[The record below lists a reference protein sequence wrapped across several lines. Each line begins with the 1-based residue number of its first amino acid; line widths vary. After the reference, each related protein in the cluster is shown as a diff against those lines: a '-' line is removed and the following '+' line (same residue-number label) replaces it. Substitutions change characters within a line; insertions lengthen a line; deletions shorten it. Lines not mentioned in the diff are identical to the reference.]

1 VSTPESESVTPPGD
15 ALDVAIAAGS
25 LGSTPATL
33 ARVRAAVRQPK
44 WSGRLATLD
53 TRWSYPLAVYL
64 LSRVLYLG
72 TALVATLVPQPLFGH
87 HWNGSLTAAI
97 SNWDGIWYL
106 ATAAHGYPSHID
118 PLHYSTVGFFPL
130 YPILMWALG
139 QALSLG
145 YVWSGLIVSLA
156 FGAVATILIGRLA
169 ERWFGP
175 AAGRRT
181 IAFVC
186 LFPGTIVF
194 SMDYTEGLLLTCV
207 AGAMLAVEH
216 RRWLLAGLLA
226 GVATAVGPVAVA
238 ILPASV
244 AVCAHELRR
253 GGWRDGNAR
262 RSMLMPLLAPL
273 GIVAFGAYLWA
284 RVGSPFASFTVQRDA
299 WQNHSGPL
307 ALYFRA
313 HGLFEEIFG
322 SGHGPINPNAVLGL
336 LGAVFLAWGLV
347 HLWRARD
354 SVPVVASVWT
364 VGVAVLTVTSD
375 QVPPNP
381 RMLLC
386 AFPLLIVLA
395 ARIEGR
401 AWRRM
406 ICVTAAAL
414 IVLSPLTFIAR
425 VLRP

>member
-1 VSTPESESVTPPGD
+1 MSTPQSESVTPPGD
-15 ALDVAIAAGS
+15 ALDVAIAAGN

-33 ARVRAAVRQPK
+33 ARVRAAVRQTK
-44 WSGRLATLD
+44 WSRRLSGRLATLD
-53 TRWSYPLAVYL
+53 ARWSYPLAVYF

-72 TALVATLVPQPLFGH
+72 TALVGTLVPQPFFGY
-87 HWNGSLTAAI
+87 HWNRSLTAAI

-106 ATAAHGYPSHID
+106 ATAAHGYPSHVD
-118 PLHYSTVGFFPL
+118 PFHYSTVGFFPL

-175 AAGRRT
+175 AAGRRA
-181 IAFVC
+181 IVFVC

-207 AGAMLAVEH
+207 VGAMLAVEH

-244 AVCAHELRR
+244 AACAHELRR
-253 GGWRDGNAR
+253 GGLRDGNAR

-273 GIVAFGAYLWA
+273 GIVAFGAYLWV

-299 WQNHSGPL
+299 WQEHSGPL
-307 ALYFRA
+307 ALYFQAQR
-313 HGLFEEIFG
+313 LFEEIFG
-322 SGHGPINPNAVLGL
+322 SGHGPINLNDVLGL
-336 LGAVFLAWGLV
+336 LGAVFLAWGLLR
-347 HLWRARD
+347 LWRARLR
-354 SVPVVASVWT
+354 PHGR
-364 VGVAVLTVTSD
+364 VGVDRRRRGAHGNVR
-375 QVPPNP
+375 PG
-381 RMLLC
+381 
-386 AFPLLIVLA
+386 A
-395 ARIEGR
+395 AEP
-401 AWRRM
+401 AH
-406 ICVTAAAL
+406 AAL
-414 IVLSPLTFIAR
+414 RLPSADRAR
-425 VLRP
+425 GPDRGPCLAPDGLPHLRRPHRAQPADIHS

>member
-1 VSTPESESVTPPGD
+1 
-15 ALDVAIAAGS
+15 
-25 LGSTPATL
+25 
-33 ARVRAAVRQPK
+33 
-44 WSGRLATLD
+44 
-53 TRWSYPLAVYL
+53 
-64 LSRVLYLG
+64 
-72 TALVATLVPQPLFGH
+72 
-87 HWNGSLTAAI
+87 
-97 SNWDGIWYL
+97 
-106 ATAAHGYPSHID
+106 
-118 PLHYSTVGFFPL
+118 
-130 YPILMWALG
+130 MWALG

-145 YVWSGLIVSLA
+145 YVWSGLIVSLV

-181 IAFVC
+181 IVFVC
-186 LFPGTIVF
+186 LFPGSIVF

-216 RRWLLAGLLA
+216 RRWLPAGILA

-244 AVCAHELRR
+244 AACVYELRR
-253 GGWRDGNAR
+253 GGLRDGDAR
-262 RSMLMPLLAPL
+262 RAVLMPLLAPL
-273 GIVAFGAYLWA
+273 GIVAFGAYLWV

-307 ALYFRA
+307 ALYFHAQR
-313 HGLFEEIFG
+313 LFEEIFG
-322 SGHGPINPNAVLGL
+322 SGNGPINLNDVLGL
-336 LGAVFLAWGLV
+336 LGAVFLAWGLLR
-347 HLWRARD
+347 LWRARD
-354 SVPVVASVWT
+354 CVPRVASVWT

-395 ARIEGR
+395 AQIDGR

-406 ICVTAAAL
+406 VCLTSAAL

>member
-1 VSTPESESVTPPGD
+1 MPRGE
-15 ALDVAIAAGS
+15 LDVAISAGG
-25 LGSTPATL
+25 LEATPGTL
-33 ARVRAAVRQPK
+33 SSVRTAVRPTE

-53 TRWSYPLAVYL
+53 ARWRYPLAVYF
-64 LSRVLYLG
+64 LSRVLYFG

-87 HWNGSLTAAI
+87 RWNGSLTAAI

-106 ATAAHGYPSHID
+106 ATAAHGYPNHID
-118 PLHYSTVGFFPL
+118 PFHYSTVGFFPL
-130 YPILMWALG
+130 YAILIWALG
-139 QALSLG
+139 QALSVA
-145 YVWSGLIVSLA
+145 YVWSGLILSLA
-156 FGAVATILIGRLA
+156 LGAVATILIGRLA
-169 ERWFGP
+169 EQWFGP

-186 LFPGTIVF
+186 LFPGSIVF

-216 RRWLLAGLLA
+216 RRWLVAGLLA
-226 GVATAVGPVAVA
+226 GVATAVGQMAVA

-244 AVCAHELRR
+244 MACARELRR
-253 GGWRDGNAR
+253 GGWRDGQAR
-262 RSMLMPLLAPL
+262 RSVLMPLLAPL

-307 ALYFRA
+307 AQYFQAQR
-313 HGLFEEIFG
+313 LFEGIFG
-322 SGHGPINPNAVLGL
+322 SGHGPVNLNAIVGL

-354 SVPVVASVWT
+354 SVPVVALMWT

-375 QVPPNP
+375 QLPPNP

-395 ARIEGR
+395 AQIEGR

-406 ICVTAAAL
+406 IYLTSAAL